1 MPNRLTTAAA
11 MAALLAIASSAQ
23 SAPNGPQISDF
34 ILGNGLELV
43 VIPDHRAPVVTHMI
57 WYKVGAADETPGKS
71 GLAHFLE
78 HLMFKGTAKN
88 PAGKFSQV
96 VARIGGQE
104 NAFTSQDYTGYFQR
118 VPSEQLRTVMEFEA
132 DRMTGLQLT
141 DDVVLPERNVILE
154 EQNQRVG
161 NNPRARL
168 SEQIDAAL
176 YLNHPYGK
184 PVIGWRHEME
194 QLSRDDAIG
203 FYRRFYAPNNAI
215 VVIAGDVDPLKVRTM
230 VEETYGKIPRHG
242 MVAPR
247 VRPEEPPPV
256 AMRSLTLADPRV
268 EMPTLQREY
277 LTPSFRTA
285 KRGES
290 EALEVLSHIL
300 GSGSNSRLYR
310 ALVVDKQMAV
320 MASAWYDANALDL
333 SKFGVVGGPRPGVT
347 LQQLESEID
356 AVIAQIIDKGVT
368 PEELERTK
376 TRLIADFRLCAGQP
390 GDHGALVRRRAHD
403 RRDRQRRAELDGPDP
418 RRDSRA
424 GARRGKAMAR
434 KAAVGHRLSDQ
445 GQEPA
450 GGEAV
455 MTRRACM
462 LFAAAVLIA
471 LPNVAS
477 AMTIEKIVTPSGNR
491 SLAGAREVG
500 AADHVELRF
509 QWRSQPG

>member
-1 MPNRLTTAAA
+1 MPYRLTTAAA
-11 MAALLAIASSAQ
+11 LAALLAIASSAQ
-23 SAPNGPQISDF
+23 SATNGPQISDF

-141 DDVVLPERNVILE
+141 DEVVLPERNVILE

-215 VVIAGDVDPLKVRTM
+215 VVIAGDVDPLKMRTM

-242 MVAPR
+242 TVAPR

-256 AMRSLTLADPRV
+256 AVRSLTLADPRV

-277 LTPSFRTA
+277 LVPSFRTA

-320 MASAWYDANALDL
+320 MTSAWYDANALDQ
-333 SKFGVVGGPRPGVT
+333 SKFGVMGGPRPGVT

-356 AVIAQIIDKGVT
+356 AVIAQVIDKGVT

-376 TRLIADFRLCAGQP
+376 TRLIADAVYAQ
-390 GDHGALVRRRAHD
+390 DNQAT
-403 RRDRQRRAELDGPDP
+403 
-418 RRDSRA
+418 
-424 GARRGKAMAR
+424 MAR
-434 KAAVGHRLSDQ
+434 WY
-445 GQEPA
+445 
-450 GGEAV
+450 
-455 MTRRACM
+455 
-462 LFAAAVLIA
+462 
-471 LPNVAS
+471 
-477 AMTIEKIVTPSGNR
+477 
-491 SLAGAREVG
+491 G
-500 AADHVELRF
+500 AALTTGATVNDVKSWTDRIRAVTAEQVQGAAKQWLEKQRSVTGYLIKDKGPQVEK
-509 QWRSQPG
+509 RS

>member
-1 MPNRLTTAAA
+1 LITAAA
-11 MAALLAIASSAQ
+11 MAALLAVANSAQ

-57 WYKVGAADETPGKS
+57 WYRVGAADETPGKS

-132 DRMTGLQLT
+132 DRMTGLQVT

-242 MVAPR
+242 TVAPR
-247 VRPEEPPPV
+247 LRPEEPPPV
-256 AMRSLTLADPRV
+256 AVRSLTLADPRV
-268 EMPTLQREY
+268 EMLTLQREY
-277 LTPSFRTA
+277 LVPSFRTA

-320 MASAWYDANALDL
+320 MASAWYDANAFDL

-376 TRLIADFRLCAGQP
+376 TRLIADAVYAQ
-390 GDHGALVRRRAHD
+390 DNQAT
-403 RRDRQRRAELDGPDP
+403 
-418 RRDSRA
+418 
-424 GARRGKAMAR
+424 MAR
-434 KAAVGHRLSDQ
+434 WYGAALTTGATVNDVKSWTDRIR
-445 GQEPA
+445 
-450 GGEAV
+450 AV
-455 MTRRACM
+455 TAEQVQ
-462 LFAAAVLIA
+462 AAAKQWLEKQRSVTGYLIKDKS
-471 LPNVAS
+471 PQV
-477 AMTIEKIVTPSGNR
+477 EKR
-491 SLAGAREVG
+491 S
-500 AADHVELRF
+500 
-509 QWRSQPG
+509 

>member
-1 MPNRLTTAAA
+1 MPYRLTTAAA

-23 SAPNGPQISDF
+23 SAPNGPQVSDF

-215 VVIAGDVDPLKVRTM
+215 VVLAGDVDPLKVRTL

-247 VRPEEPPPV
+247 VRPEEPLPV

-277 LTPSFRTA
+277 LVPSFRTA

-320 MASAWYDANALDL
+320 MASAWYDANAFDL

-376 TRLIADFRLCAGQP
+376 TRLIADAVYAQ
-390 GDHGALVRRRAHD
+390 DNQAT
-403 RRDRQRRAELDGPDP
+403 
-418 RRDSRA
+418 
-424 GARRGKAMAR
+424 MAR
-434 KAAVGHRLSDQ
+434 WY
-445 GQEPA
+445 
-450 GGEAV
+450 
-455 MTRRACM
+455 
-462 LFAAAVLIA
+462 
-471 LPNVAS
+471 
-477 AMTIEKIVTPSGNR
+477 
-491 SLAGAREVG
+491 G
-500 AADHVELRF
+500 AALTTGATVNDVRSWTDRIRAVTAEQVQGAAKQWLEKQRSVTGYLIKDKSPQVEK
-509 QWRSQPG
+509 RS